1 MTGAFQQTLPEAPT
15 DSARD
20 FVPLTRFA
28 NEVRHLQAGSAC
40 RRRRGKKEKR
50 DEDEKGTKTKKGR
63 RGKGT
68 KSPLAGKRE
77 NMYNKP
83 ERE

>member
-28 NEVRHLQAGSAC
+28 KEVRHLQAGSAC

-50 DEDEKGTKTKKGR
+50 DEDEKGR
-63 RGKGT
+63 RRKGT